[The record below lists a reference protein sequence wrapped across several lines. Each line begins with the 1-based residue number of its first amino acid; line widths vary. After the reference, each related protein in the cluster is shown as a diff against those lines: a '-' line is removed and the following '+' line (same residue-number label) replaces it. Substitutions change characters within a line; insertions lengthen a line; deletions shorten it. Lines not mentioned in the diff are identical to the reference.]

1 MKKVIN
7 FIVIAVLGV
16 AFAACEKAD
25 PFVDRVVSPVLV
37 VVQGIDGV
45 PASGLTTEPTVPAS
59 ITANAGATIKILELD
74 KSGIL
79 DYKIGID
86 SIPVSGIKISY
97 KLRTTGALV
106 KEVTTDSKGF
116 ASLSTSWASLGVTSP
131 KTGSSVKLIATG
143 AYKDQQFSKYFTIT
157 GK

>member
-1 MKKVIN
+1 MKKILN
-7 FIVIAVLGV
+7 FIVLVILGA

-59 ITANAGATIKILELD
+59 ITADAGATIKILELD

-97 KLRTTGALV
+97 KLRSTGALV
-106 KEVTTDSKGF
+106 KEVTTDSKGM
-116 ASLSTSWASLGVTSP
+116 ANLSTSWASLGVTAP
-131 KTGSSVKLIATG
+131 KAGSTVKLIATG
-143 AYKDQQFSKYFTIT
+143 TYKDQQFSKYFSIS

>member
-1 MKKVIN
+1 MKKILN
-7 FIVIAVLGV
+7 FIVLVILGA

-37 VVQGIDGV
+37 EVQGIDGV

-59 ITANAGATIKILELD
+59 ITADAGATIKILELD

-97 KLRTTGALV
+97 KLRSTGALV
-106 KEVTTDSKGF
+106 KEVTTDSKGM
-116 ASLSTSWASLGVTSP
+116 ANLSTSWASLGVTAP
-131 KTGSSVKLIATG
+131 KTGSTVKLIATG
-143 AYKDQQFSKYFTIT
+143 TYKDQQFSKYFSIS

>member
-1 MKKVIN
+1 MKKILN
-7 FIVIAVLGV
+7 FIVLVILGA
-16 AFAACEKAD
+16 AFAACEKTD

-59 ITANAGATIKILELD
+59 ITADAGATIKILELD

-97 KLRTTGALV
+97 KLRSTGALV
-106 KEVTTDSKGF
+106 KEVTTDSKGM
-116 ASLSTSWASLGVTSP
+116 ANLSTSWASLGVTAP
-131 KTGSSVKLIATG
+131 KTGSTVKLIATG
-143 AYKDQQFSKYFTIT
+143 TYKDQQFSKYFSIS